1 VTKTSIKLN
10 VPKLVLFPP
19 ATSINEE
26 DHLVIGGCDTVKLAE
41 EYGTPLYVYDEA
53 GLRARCRD
61 FREEFGGRYPA
72 VDVLYACKAFTTR
85 AMLLL
90 VMEEGLGLDVV
101 SGGELEIARS
111 VDFPVEKVSFA
122 GNNKSAAELELAI
135 ASGIGTLVVDNLPE
149 VEMLRDIIGGRRFR
163 ALLRL
168 APGIDPHTH
177 AYNTTGCLDSKFGL
191 TLATWDEAV
200 AKALAIPGLDLLGL
214 HFHLGSGI
222 FELEPYL
229 KSIQVVLD
237 YAAEIKKRHGF
248 VTKILS
254 IGGGYGVQY
263 VPEAV
268 PPPIST
274 YAEIITGEVKTQCHR
289 LGLNLPRLVI
299 EPGRAIVARNGVA
312 LYRVGVIKDIPG
324 IRRYVSVDG
333 GMGDNIRQPMYGARQ
348 EALLANRAA
357 EKETVKVTISGKYC
371 ESGDI
376 LIKETNLPEPH
387 PGDILAMAGS
397 GAYAIP
403 MQSNY
408 NGNLRPAVVFV
419 KEGLASLVRRRE
431 TVADLTR
438 CDID

>member
-1 VTKTSIKLN
+1 MVETTTKLN
-10 VPKLVLFPP
+10 VPRLALFPP
-19 ATSINEE
+19 AADVN
-26 DHLVIGGCDTVKLAE
+26 DKGHLVVGGCDTVSLAAE
-41 EYGTPLYVYDEA
+41 FGTPLYVYDEA
-53 GLRARCRD
+53 GLRGQCRD
-61 FREEFGGRYPA
+61 FRAEFGRRYPE
-72 VDVLYACKAFTTR
+72 VDVLYACKAFTSR
-85 AMLLL
+85 AMLRL

-101 SGGELEIARS
+101 SGGELEVARS
-111 VDFPVEKVSFA
+111 TGFPMEKVSFA

-149 VEMLRDIIGGRRFR
+149 LEMLRATISGRRLR

-191 TLATWDEAV
+191 TRDTWDEAV
-200 AKALAIPGLDLLGL
+200 AMALVIPGLDVLGL

-222 FELEPYL
+222 FELEPYQQA
-229 KSIQVVLD
+229 IQVALD
-237 YAAEIKKRHGF
+237 YAAEIKRRHGF
-248 VTKILS
+248 VTRMLS

-268 PPPIST
+268 PPPISA
-274 YAEIITGEVKTQCHR
+274 YAEAITGEIKAQCRR
-289 LGLNLPRLVI
+289 LGLALPRLVI
-299 EPGRAIVARNGVA
+299 EPGRAIVARNGLA

-348 EALLANRAA
+348 EALLANRAG
-357 EKETVKVTISGKYC
+357 EKETGNVTISGKYC

-376 LIKETNLPEPH
+376 LIKETVLPEPRA
-387 PGDILAMAGS
+387 GDILAMAGS

-419 KEGLASLVRRRE
+419 KDGRARLVRRRE
-431 TVADLTR
+431 TVADLLK